1 MIKPIFVFLS
11 LSLLTIPSFSFAE
24 NSVASIGDAF
34 WEAYNSQNKMSAINN
49 GTAENPVPIDDLSL
63 QKLKLLAE
71 KYDNLAM
78 KAESISNTSLSEM
91 EKNNL
96 ATLVWMLKAEADWL
110 RSPLR
115 RLTFNTVYSWL
126 DVYQSTT
133 LPQGWDAPDMRA
145 RYSERLA
152 LLPRYISQQQA
163 LLEDGRL
170 MGVTQSCV
178 AVDAHIDTVE
188 KMLGSSPFL
197 LPVAKVMDE
206 MTGEQ
211 KEEINTG
218 NDNATRALASYLQY
232 VKTDYSPFCRKEAGI
247 QAKDAYEKSLN
258 YYTSTDVTAKH
269 LHLTGKQEVERNL
282 KRLDDIIQ
290 SGKLSGLVNV
300 DSVEQLI
307 AAMRTRPTFFAKDK
321 DEIITRSN
329 DVVEQVKSRMGD
341 YFSFNGNFPQ
351 LHVVPMPDY
360 VAEKAPAAYYL
371 QGGDA
376 GGTVSINTS
385 NPTERNIHSLPAL
398 LLHEGL
404 PGHHYQ
410 IYTKLQN
417 KSVPSYRSNYYFQAL
432 TEGWGLYAEGYG
444 EKLIE
449 NYSFL
454 DQIGE
459 ISMELLRAGRL
470 VVDTGIHTMGWSRE
484 QAVNYLTQN
493 TAESDIVISNEVD
506 RFISLPGQATT
517 YKVGHLAIMAERS
530 KSETSLGVNFNEK
543 TFNDAVLQRLELPV
557 EAFQKAME
565 RWTEKQLQKFGR

>member
-1 MIKPIFVFLS
+1 
-11 LSLLTIPSFSFAE
+11 
-24 NSVASIGDAF
+24 
-34 WEAYNSQNKMSAINN
+34 
-49 GTAENPVPIDDLSL
+49 
-63 QKLKLLAE
+63 
-71 KYDNLAM
+71 
-78 KAESISNTSLSEM
+78 
-91 EKNNL
+91 
-96 ATLVWMLKAEADWL
+96 
-110 RSPLR
+110 
-115 RLTFNTVYSWL
+115 
-126 DVYQSTT
+126 
-133 LPQGWDAPDMRA
+133 
-145 RYSERLA
+145 
-152 LLPRYISQQQA
+152 
-163 LLEDGRL
+163 
-170 MGVTQSCV
+170 
-178 AVDAHIDTVE
+178 
-188 KMLGSSPFL
+188 
-197 LPVAKVMDE
+197 
-206 MTGEQ
+206 
-211 KEEINTG
+211 
-218 NDNATRALASYLQY
+218 
-232 VKTDYSPFCRKEAGI
+232 
-247 QAKDAYEKSLN
+247 
-258 YYTSTDVTAKH
+258 
-269 LHLTGKQEVERNL
+269 
-282 KRLDDIIQ
+282 
-290 SGKLSGLVNV
+290 
-300 DSVEQLI
+300 
-307 AAMRTRPTFFAKDK
+307 
-321 DEIITRSN
+321 
-329 DVVEQVKSRMGD
+329 
-341 YFSFNGNFPQ
+341 
-351 LHVVPMPDY
+351 MPDY

-417 KSVPSYRSNYYFQAL
+417 KSVPPYRSNYYFQAL

-449 NYSFL
+449 NYSVL